1 MVPGPPVSP
10 SLPSA
15 PDLTGQGAHLH
26 GAAEAVRL
34 VQQATWNLYLDARRA
49 GDLGQQALDLTA
61 GQPTR
66 ALRGDA
72 YFHVAYSLLRR
83 GQIEAA
89 LQAND
94 CARAAFAA
102 HANLRGLLMCDEVD
116 GLHLRAQGR
125 LHEALELHLRIAAR
139 TDVARTPDE
148 LYITHNSRAMTRKQ
162 LGQADMML
170 LDLYQALAAGQNCE
184 SPGPRINALVNL
196 GGSHGDLYNLTE
208 AQHLSE
214 QAFELA
220 EEAGAWTAF
229 CIAAFNLVQSYDGLG
244 LGDRCAA
251 VLARLHQNEQ
261 RMPPNM
267 MGQNTACMA
276 VAHLCAGDL
285 EGTRRW
291 LDQGASAPFSDGDGK
306 TDFARAQAC
315 YLMALGR
322 PLEARAVAEARIAE
336 CANAQ
341 FHDQPYAR
349 MRLLQAATEAC
360 ERLHDSKS
368 ALRYLHESHALYE
381 TLVGR
386 SSRAGFIAAQAAH
399 DYAAARSDRDRAR
412 AAQEQAERDRR
423 RLAALNDVLEE
434 RMHET
439 QRLNEAL
446 QQKIAEA
453 EALQAQ
459 LREQALHDPLTGLN
473 NRRFLAETS
482 VARFELAR
490 RQHTPIAIVLIDID
504 HFKQINDQHGHERGD
519 EVLRQFAALLRE
531 RMRRSDVIC
540 RFGGEEFLLLV
551 DNCQEPPLLDILD
564 GLLAQFRALRFGSGA
579 NVLEGRT
586 FSAGVAVH
594 EVDGVD
600 FESLVRVAD
609 ERMYRAKA
617 AGRARVCAT
626 PEQP

>member
-1 MVPGPPVSP
+1 VSP
-10 SLPSA
+10 SFPSA
-15 PDLTGQGAHLH
+15 PDLTDPGPHSL
-26 GAAEAVRL
+26 GAAEAGRL
-34 VQQATWNLYLDARRA
+34 VQQATWNLYLDGKRA
-49 GDLGQQALDLTA
+49 GDLGQQALELTED
-61 GQPTR
+61 QPTL

-72 YFHVAYSLLRR
+72 WFHVAYSLLRR
-83 GQIEAA
+83 GQFEPALAA
-89 LQAND
+89 NE
-94 CARAAFAA
+94 CARASFAA

-148 LYITHNSRAMTRKQ
+148 LYVTHNSRAITRKQ
-162 LGQADMML
+162 LGHADLML
-170 LDLYQALAAGQNCE
+170 LDLYQAHAAGQRCE

-214 QAFELA
+214 HALDLA
-220 EEAGAWTAF
+220 EKAGAWTAF
-229 CIAAFNLVQSYDGLG
+229 CIAAFNLIQSYDGLG

-251 VLARLHQNEQ
+251 ILERLRANEHN
-261 RMPPNM
+261 MPPNM

-285 EGTRRW
+285 EGTRHW

-306 TDFARAQAC
+306 TDFARATAC

-322 PLEARAVAEARIAE
+322 QLEAREVAEARIAD

-360 ERLHDSKS
+360 ERLADSKS
-368 ALRYLHESHALYE
+368 ALRYLHESHKLYE

-412 AAQEQAERDRR
+412 AAQEQAESDRR
-423 RLAALNDVLEE
+423 RLAELNHVLEE
-434 RMHET
+434 RMRET

-446 QQKIAEA
+446 QQKMAEA
-453 EALQAQ
+453 EALQEQ
-459 LREQALHDPLTGLN
+459 LREQALRDPLTGLY

-519 EVLRQFAALLRE
+519 QVLQDFAALLRE

-551 DNCQEPPLLDILD
+551 DNCDETMLMEILD
-564 GLLAQFRALRFGSGA
+564 GLMTQFRALRFDSGRK
-579 NVLEGRT
+579 VLEGHT
-586 FSAGVAVH
+586 FSAGVAVLGP
-594 EVDGVD
+594 DGVD

-617 AGRARVCAT
+617 TGRARVCAT
-626 PEQP
+626 SD

>member
-1 MVPGPPVSP
+1 M
-10 SLPSA
+10 
-15 PDLTGQGAHLH
+15 
-26 GAAEAVRL
+26 
-34 VQQATWNLYLDARRA
+34 QQATWQLYLDARRA
-49 GDLGQQALDLTA
+49 GELGQQALALTED
-61 GQPTR
+61 QPTL

-72 YFHVAYSLLRR
+72 FFHVAYSLLRR
-83 GQIEAA
+83 GQVAPA
-89 LQAND
+89 LVAND
-94 CARAAFAA
+94 SARASYAA

-116 GLHLRAQGR
+116 GLHLRAMGR

-139 TDVARTPDE
+139 TDVARSPDE

-162 LGQADMML
+162 LGHADMML
-170 LDLYQALAAGQNCE
+170 MDLYQALAAGQRCE

-214 QAFELA
+214 QAFDLA

-229 CIAAFNLVQSYDGLG
+229 CIAAFNLIQSYDGLG

-251 VLARLHQNEQ
+251 VLERLQ
-261 RMPPNM
+261 RNVANMPPNM

-285 EGTRRW
+285 EGTRHW

-306 TDFARAQAC
+306 TDFARAKAC
-315 YLMALGR
+315 YLMATGD
-322 PLEARAVAEARIAE
+322 PLQARTVAETRIAE
-336 CANAQ
+336 CAQAQ
-341 FHDQPYAR
+341 FQDQPYAR
-349 MRLLQAATEAC
+349 MRLLQSATEAC
-360 ERLHDSKS
+360 ERLSDSKS

-434 RMHET
+434 RMRET

-446 QQKIAEA
+446 QQKMAEA

-459 LREQALHDPLTGLN
+459 LREQALRDPLTGLY

-490 RQHTPIAIVLIDID
+490 RLHTPIAIVLIDID
-504 HFKQINDQHGHERGD
+504 HFKQINDQHGHARGD
-519 EVLRQFAALLRE
+519 EVLQAFGELLQE

-551 DNCQEPPLLDILD
+551 DNCDPATLMVILD
-564 GLLAQFRALRFGSGA
+564 ELMRQFRALRFGSGA
-579 NVLEGRT
+579 EVLEGRT
-586 FSAGVAVH
+586 FSAGVALLG
-594 EVDGVD
+594 VDGED

-609 ERMYRAKA
+609 SRMYRAKA
-617 AGRARVCAT
+617 AGRAQVCTACA
-626 PEQP
+626 